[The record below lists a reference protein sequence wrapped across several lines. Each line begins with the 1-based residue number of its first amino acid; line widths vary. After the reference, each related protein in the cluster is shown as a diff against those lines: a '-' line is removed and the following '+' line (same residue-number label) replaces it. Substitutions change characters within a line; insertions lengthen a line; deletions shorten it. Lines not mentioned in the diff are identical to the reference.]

1 MRILNLKKRII
12 LNALGVSRRQNK
24 WGPDWDPDF
33 VSGTE
38 KANAKMK
45 RLMKEYESETGKS
58 AGTTYEPTQGFENWL
73 YENYDIR
80 MNSRR
85 RADREISESEY
96 SSYVMQMELLGEV
109 KSKVGGTSALVSG
122 NPSSEQDGLVVVD
135 EDIDENEKYYY
146 YNNIRELES
155 EWGTV
160 NWDSGATP
168 Y

>member
-1 MRILNLKKRII
+1 MRNLNLKKRII

-24 WGPDWDPDF
+24 WGPD
-33 VSGTE
+33 
-38 KANAKMK
+38 
-45 RLMKEYESETGKS
+45 
-58 AGTTYEPTQGFENWL
+58 
-73 YENYDIR
+73 R